1 MKVVP
6 MNVVKK
12 LKSTKKV
19 GIIIHSGSHLFS
31 SGIIQ
36 NAYFNYQCFE
46 HMGLKPEFLCFDND
60 PKGFGYKDLKMKQIV
75 YTDKTKFEPS
85 DYFMVMTVTRAMDKV
100 TYKFFKDAGV
110 SVCAFIC
117 GNCIMFDQEDFCRG
131 SRGQATF
138 IDSNSKSDQL
148 WIIPSFW
155 SSHEYI
161 ETIRRTP
168 AFVVPHLWSPEIIKE
183 FAPKFYGKPET
194 EIYYNPKNHKGKKIN
209 ILILESNMALLKN
222 AWIPMVACEKL
233 HQEYPDLIDTVYVF
247 NYPKDD
253 LAWKM
258 ADSLTLDTDK
268 KLRRFARLSFP
279 EIMLHFNSLESMPII
294 LSYQVHNT
302 LNYLYYEALYYGYPL
317 VHNSPDLDKC
327 GYFYPEFNIG
337 KCVEQLLLTSNIHN
351 DNLEKYNTK
360 SKKYLKRVDPLD
372 ESVCKKWEE
381 RIDNVLLN
389 SVEKFLKEKEE
400 NKDNTTDEKKEN
412 SPFKKN

>member
-1 MKVVP
+1 MQKYSKQIEFLKK
-6 MNVVKK
+6 NKK
-12 LKSTKKV
+12 L
-19 GIIIHSGSHLFS
+19 GIVIHSGSHLFS

-46 HMGLKPEFLCFDND
+46 HMGLNPEFICYDDD
-60 PKGFGYKDLKMKQIV
+60 PKPFGYKDLKMKRV
-75 YTDKTKFEPS
+75 MFNDKEKFEPS
-85 DYFMVMTVTRAMDKV
+85 DYFMVMTVTRAMDKGS
-100 TYKFFKDAGV
+100 YDMFKKAGV
-110 SVCAFIC
+110 AVCAFIC

-155 SSHEYI
+155 SSHDYL
-161 ETIRRTP
+161 ETIRRVP
-168 AFVVPHLWSPEIIKE
+168 SFVVPHLWSPEIIKE
-183 FAPKFYGKPET
+183 FTPKFYGKPES
-194 EIYYNPKNHKGKKIN
+194 ELFYDPKKHKGKKIN

-222 AWIPMVACEKL
+222 AWVPMVACEKL
-233 HQEYPDLIDTVYVF
+233 HQMYPDLIDCVYVF

-258 ADSLTLDTDK
+258 ADSLTLDRDK

-279 EIMLHFNSLESMPII
+279 EILIHFNNLESTPII

-302 LNYLYYEALYYGYPL
+302 LNYLYYEALHYGYPL
-317 VHNSPDLDKC
+317 VHNSPDLEKC

-337 KCVEQLLLTSNIHN
+337 KCVDQLLMVNAAHE
-351 DNLEKYNTK
+351 DNLPKYNTL

-372 ESVCKKWEE
+372 PDVCKKWET
-381 RIDNVLLN
+381 RINDLVLKG
-389 SVEKFLKEKEE
+389 VEEFVKTKEE
-400 NKDNTTDEKKEN
+400 NKKEENKKEEI
-412 SPFKKN
+412 KKEENKI